1 MLASE
6 VGKNDDTLLGDA
18 SLCFNRNIGSQE
30 MKLPSK
36 PARPGCGAERGAG
49 MRRRARVLCRARVQ
63 RPSAHVRR

>member
-36 PARPGCGAERGAG
+36 PARPGCGVERGAG
-49 MRRRARVLCRARVQ
+49 MRRRARALYRARVQ